1 MKNVL
6 KFIIVAI
13 IIIAI
18 AIFVYFIVN
27 RNKVVQEPIV
37 HNYYKYYSNEK
48 FGVIDKS
55 GNVLIE
61 ASYQDI
67 IIPNPTYPIFFLLE
81 NNEIKNVVNEKN
93 EKIFTNF
100 EKVSPIPVTGLIGDI
115 PYEKHVLIY
124 EENGKQGLLNLEG
137 KKISKAKFDSIES
150 LPYKEG
156 ELLCKTPE
164 NVYVLQQNGK
174 EKIKLDS
181 GINIVADGY
190 YLENNFEKT
199 GYIISNET
207 SNGMMYGYIDYNG
220 KQILDLE
227 FDKIERVLNDKDNL
241 IVMKNGQY
249 GLYQNDKVIINCNYQ
264 DMKYEDSI
272 NMYFVKRGSKY
283 GALNE
288 NGDIVIPVEYQ
299 NIENKGMFIE
309 VVNSDNQ
316 KEHFNING
324 EKTNQFDN
332 YNSIEKSKYD
342 NTYIGISNDY
352 SYQLLDKNYNV
363 LTNEKYEYMENI
375 LSNLYIVK
383 NTNGKYGIIN
393 INNQKIVD
401 NNYDVIQL
409 ISNTEIIQAMD
420 VTSNMVSLFNK
431 NGQKLL
437 EEEDLLVIFNDN
449 YIKVF
454 CNEGAKYY
462 TLDGKESL
470 NTEIYKNNNIIGFY
484 ENGKWGF
491 KDRSGNIVIKAIYD
505 RIVEINE
512 IGYGGIKIED
522 KWGIIDNEGN
532 IIVEPKFYID
542 DNISDPEFLNRFYKN
557 YYASEGAFYI
567 E

>member
-115 PYEKHVLIY
+115 PYEKHVLIC

>member
-137 KKISKAKFDSIES
+137 KKISKAKFDSIGS

>member
-1 MKNVL
+1 MKNVFKIL
-6 KFIIVAI
+6 IVVI
-13 IIIAI
+13 IIIVT
-18 AIFVYFIVN
+18 AIFVYFMVSKS
-27 RNKVVQEPIV
+27 KVEQEPIAY
-37 HNYYKYYSNEK
+37 NYYKYYSNEK
-48 FGVIDKS
+48 FGVIDKL

-61 ASYQDI
+61 ANYQDI

-93 EKIFTNF
+93 EKIFTDY
-100 EKVSPIPVTGLIGDI
+100 EQVSPIPVTGLIGEI
-115 PYEKHVLIY
+115 PYEKYVLIY
-124 EENGKQGLLNLEG
+124 EENGKQGLINFEG
-137 KKISKAKFDSIES
+137 KKITNAKFDSIES

-156 ELLCKTPE
+156 ELLCKTSE

-181 GINIVADGY
+181 GINVVADGY

-207 SNGMMYGYIDYNG
+207 SNGMMYGYINYKG

-227 FDKIERVLNDKDNL
+227 FDKIERVLNDKDYL
-241 IVMKNGQY
+241 IVMENGQY
-249 GLYQNDKVIINCNYQ
+249 GLYQNDKIIVNCNYQ
-264 DMKYEDSI
+264 DMKYEDDI

-299 NIENKGMFIE
+299 NIENKGIFLE
-309 VVNSDNQ
+309 TVNSDNQ
-316 KEHFNING
+316 IEHFNLNG
-324 EKTNQFDN
+324 EKTQQFDN
-332 YNSIEKSKYD
+332 YNSIKKSKYD
-342 NTYIGISNDY
+342 NTYIATLNDY
-352 SYQLLDKNYNV
+352 SYQLLDGNYNV
-363 LTNEKYEYMENI
+363 LTTENYEYLENI
-375 LSNLYIVK
+375 LPNVYIAK
-383 NTNGKYGIIN
+383 DTNGKYGMIN
-393 INNQKIVD
+393 NNNQKLI
-401 NNYDVIQL
+401 NNDYDVIQL
-409 ISNTEIIQAMD
+409 INNTEIIQAID

-449 YIKVF
+449 CIKIF

-462 TLDGKESL
+462 TLDGKETL

-491 KDRSGNIVIKAIYD
+491 KDKSGSIIVEAIYD
-505 RIVEINE
+505 RITEINE
-512 IGYGGIKIED
+512 NGYGGIKLDD
-522 KWGIIDNEGN
+522 KWGIIDKEGN

>member
-393 INNQKIVD
+393 INNQKIAD

>member
-1 MKNVL
+1 MKNVFKIL
-6 KFIIVAI
+6 IVVAV
-13 IIIAI
+13 IAI
-18 AIFVYFIVN
+18 AGFIYFMC
-27 RNKVVQEPIV
+27 NKNSVLEEPIAY
-37 HNYYKYYSNEK
+37 NYYKYYSNEK

-61 ASYQDI
+61 ANYQDI

-93 EKIFTNF
+93 EKIFTDY
-100 EKVSPIPVTGLIGDI
+100 EQVSPIPVTGLIGEI
-115 PYEKHVLIY
+115 PYEKYVLIY
-124 EENGKQGLLNLEG
+124 EENGKQGLINFEG
-137 KKISKAKFDSIES
+137 KKITNAKFDSIES

-156 ELLCKTPE
+156 ELLCKTSE

-174 EKIKLDS
+174 EKIKLDN
-181 GINIVADGY
+181 GIEIIADGY

-207 SNGMMYGYIDYNG
+207 SNGMMYGYINYKG

-227 FDKIERVLNDKDNL
+227 FDKIERVLNDNENL

-249 GLYQNDKVIINCNYQ
+249 GLYQNDKIIINCNYQ
-264 DMKYEDSI
+264 DMKYEDDI

-283 GALNE
+283 GVLNE
-288 NGDIVIPVEYQ
+288 NGDIVVPVEYQ

-309 VVNSDNQ
+309 VINSDNQ

-324 EKTNQFDN
+324 EKTNKFDN
-332 YNSIEKSKYD
+332 YNSIKKSKYD
-342 NTYIGISNDY
+342 NTYIATLNDY
-352 SYQLLDKNYNV
+352 SYQLLDENYNV

-375 LSNLYIVK
+375 LSNIYIVK
-383 NTNGKYGIIN
+383 DSNGKYGMIN
-393 INNQKIVD
+393 YNNQKIVE
-401 NNYDVIQL
+401 NNYDIIQL
-409 ISNTEIIQAMD
+409 ISNTEIIQAID

-431 NGQKLL
+431 SGQKLL

-454 CNEGAKYY
+454 CNEGVKYY
-462 TLDGKESL
+462 TLDGKEAL

-512 IGYGGIKIED
+512 NGYGGIKIED
-522 KWGIIDNEGN
+522 KWGIIDKEGN

>member
-505 RIVEINE
+505 RIVEINK

>member
-1 MKNVL
+1 MKNIFKIL
-6 KFIIVAI
+6 IVVV

-18 AIFVYFIVN
+18 AVFIYFML
-27 RNKVVQEPIV
+27 NKNSSTTESIEY
-37 HNYYKYYSNEK
+37 NYYKYYSNEK

-61 ASYQDI
+61 ANYQDI

-81 NNEIKNVVNEKN
+81 NSEIKSVVNDKN
-93 EKIFTNF
+93 EQIFTEL

-124 EENGKQGLLNLEG
+124 EEDGKLGLLNLEG
-137 KKISKAKFDSIES
+137 KKLTKANFDSIES

-156 ELLCKTPE
+156 ELLCKNSE
-164 NVYVLQQNGK
+164 NVFVLQQNGK

-181 GINIVADGY
+181 GIEIVADGY

-199 GYIISNET
+199 GYIISDET
-207 SNGMMYGYIDYNG
+207 SNGMMYGYINYNG

-227 FDKIERVLNDKDNL
+227 FDKIERVLNDKDYL

-249 GLYQNDKVIINCNYQ
+249 GLYQNDNVIINCNYQ

-272 NMYFVKRGSKY
+272 NMYFVRRGNSY
-283 GALNE
+283 GVLNE
-288 NGDIVIPVEYQ
+288 NGDIIVPVEYQ
-299 NIENKGMFIE
+299 NVENKGIFIE
-309 VVNSDNQ
+309 AVNNDNQ
-316 KEHFNING
+316 IEHFNLNG

-332 YNSIEKSKYD
+332 YNSITKSKYD
-342 NTYIGISNDY
+342 NTYIGILNDY
-352 SYQLLDKNYNV
+352 SYQLLDSNYNA
-363 LTNEKYEYMENI
+363 LTNEQYEYMENI
-375 LSNLYIVK
+375 LSNVYIVRDM
-383 NTNGKYGIIN
+383 NGKYGV
-393 INNQKIVD
+393 INNSNQKLIN

-409 ISNTEIIQAMD
+409 INNTEIIQAMD
-420 VTSNMVSLFNK
+420 VTSNMISLFNK
-431 NGQKLL
+431 SGEKLL
-437 EEEDLLVIFNDN
+437 EEEDLLVILSDN

-462 TLDGKESL
+462 TLDGRETS
-470 NTEIYKNNNIIGFY
+470 NTEIYSNNNIIGFY

-491 KDRSGNIVIKAIYD
+491 KDKSGNIVIEAQYD
-505 RIVEINE
+505 RIAEINGN
-512 IGYGGIKIED
+512 GYGGIKLND
-522 KWGIIDNEGN
+522 LWGIIYRDGN

-557 YYASEGAFYI
+557 YYASEGAFYV